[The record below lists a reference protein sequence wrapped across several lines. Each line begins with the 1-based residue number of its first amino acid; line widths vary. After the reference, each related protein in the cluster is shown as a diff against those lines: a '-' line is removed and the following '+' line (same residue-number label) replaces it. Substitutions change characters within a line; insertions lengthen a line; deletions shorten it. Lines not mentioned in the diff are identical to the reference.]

1 MDVGPVKFSS
11 VREGP
16 ATLKDNPLASDELP
30 RVMTRTGSAR
40 GFTRLRTAALVLGLV
55 LAGCL
60 MGVGAARLSPMV
72 FVLLLVV
79 AASLMGGGTA
89 FALPPGH
96 EAAPEAPPPSRR
108 TLLVALAG
116 SLLGCVLLL
125 AALHRF
131 GISASVSRSGWALFL
146 LALLAFAGG
155 FVFWHPAPSPPKE
168 RVRGWELAGLLLI
181 LAFGA
186 GFRLHA
192 LRTYPY
198 GVWFDEAEN
207 TLVTKRI
214 LEEPAYR
221 PVFVAGASKM
231 PALAFYFFAP
241 FVNRFPDRAL
251 GVRVATTTA
260 GLLALVATWLL
271 GRELFGKEAGLLA
284 AAFLAVSRW
293 HVDFS
298 RFGMAIVFPTLIAP
312 LVLFLLLRSQRR
324 RSPRDAVLAGLALGL
339 GMQLYFS
346 VIVLPAIMMVWF
358 LRRLF
363 APDRRRLTA
372 AGLFLLTLAAAA
384 FAYAPLWQFARQNPE
399 HFTER
404 FRATTTLRVDSYA
417 ALARLFVKPSPERY
431 HALEILR
438 ESLVRHAGMFHYKGD
453 VNGRHN
459 LPLAPMLEASTGV
472 LFGIGFFLCLL
483 TLRDPRAL
491 LLLLAFGAFL
501 AAGVLSLDFEAPQA
515 ARTLGLLPFACLMA
529 ALPFAATCRDLPT
542 PLFAPRPALAAI
554 AVGLVA
560 WAGVDSW
567 RVFFHKQPFD
577 LGSFADWST
586 QETKIADVIAAEG
599 KDAATFVPPQALSS
613 PTIRLLVGERFQGA
627 PFLSGRDLPL
637 ETGGR
642 RAIVFI
648 GRDDPEAANLLERLY
663 PGATFEGFGPPRLP
677 GRPAGEPILTIV
689 RISAASVKELRG
701 WTTTLEAD
709 SRQETSHSAES
720 IWDWSKAALLPPF
733 SARVQGRLLV
743 REDGPYTLALSDGEG
758 ATLRIDGGTLVSPG
772 RPRELVVDLARG
784 MHDITID
791 ISVSRPSMTSLRWAH
806 AGGELMPIP
815 TSAMVSPRY
824 DFGGLLGSYYHG
836 VDASGT
842 PVFQRIDPSVA
853 FYFHE
858 VPVDRPFAIR
868 WTGTLLAPKEG
879 DYAFSTKSIDGS
891 TVALDGR
898 EIVRN
903 PGALTN
909 SEGIARLGKGPHA
922 IEVTLWNESDYAQIF
937 LKWKPPGAKA
947 EIIPT
952 SVLRPPPPGVRPYG
966 TASR

>member
-1 MDVGPVKFSS
+1 M
-11 VREGP
+11 
-16 ATLKDNPLASDELP
+16 KDNSLASDELP
-30 RVMTRTGSAR
+30 RVMKGTGSAT
-40 GFTRLRTAALVLGLV
+40 GFTRVRTAALALGLV

-72 FVLLLVV
+72 FVLLLV
-79 AASLMGGGTA
+79 AAAALFACGTT
-89 FALPPGH
+89 FALPPGP
-96 EAAPEAPPPSRR
+96 EDAPETQPPSRR

-116 SLLGCVLLL
+116 SLLGCALLL

-146 LALLAFAGG
+146 LALLALTGG
-155 FVFWHPAPSPPKE
+155 FVLWRPAPSPPQE

-181 LAFGA
+181 LAVGA
-186 GFRLHA
+186 AFRLHA
-192 LRTYPY
+192 LKTYPY

-231 PALAFYFFAP
+231 PALAFYFFTP
-241 FVNRFPDRAL
+241 FVNMFPDRAL
-251 GVRVATTTA
+251 GVRAATTA
-260 GLLALVATWLL
+260 VGLLALAATWLL

-312 LVLFLLLRSQRR
+312 LVLFLLLRSQRL
-324 RSPRDAVLAGLALGL
+324 RSPRDAVLAGLSLGL

-346 VIVLPAIMMVWF
+346 VVVLPAIMTVWF

-363 APDRRRLTA
+363 APARKRLAA
-372 AGLFLLTLAAAA
+372 AGLFLLTLSAAA
-384 FAYAPLWQFARQNPE
+384 FAYAPLGQFARRNPE
-399 HFTER
+399 HFAER
-404 FRATTTLRVDSYA
+404 FRATTTLQVDSYA
-417 ALARLFVKPSPERY
+417 ALARLLVTPSPERR
-431 HALEILR
+431 HALEVLR

-459 LPLAPMLEASTGV
+459 LPLAPMLEASTGI

-483 TLRDPRAL
+483 MLRDPRAL
-491 LLLLAFGAFL
+491 LLLLTFGAFL

-515 ARTLGLLPFACLMA
+515 ARTLGLLPFACLIGV
-529 ALPFAATCRDLPT
+529 LPLTATYRFLPT
-542 PLFAPRPALAAI
+542 RLLAPRRAFAAI
-554 AVGLVA
+554 AVSLVA
-560 WAGVDSW
+560 WAGADSW
-567 RVFFHKQPFD
+567 RVFFHEQPFN

-586 QETKIADVIAAEG
+586 QETKIADVIGAEG
-599 KDAATFVPPQALSS
+599 KDVATFVPPQVLTS
-613 PTIRLLVGERFQGA
+613 PTIRLLVGERFHGV

-648 GRDDPEAANLLERLY
+648 GRDDPEAANLLGRLY
-663 PGATFEGFGPPRLP
+663 PGASFEEFGPPSPP
-677 GRPAGEPILTIV
+677 GRPAREPILTIV
-689 RISAASVKELRG
+689 RIPAASIEDLRG

-709 SRQETSHSAES
+709 SRRETTRSVES
-720 IWDWSKAALLPPF
+720 NWDWSKAALHPPF
-733 SARVQGRLLV
+733 SARIRGRLLV
-743 REDGPYTLALSDGEG
+743 REDGPYTLSLSDGEG
-758 ATLRIDGGTLVSPG
+758 ATLAIDGGRLVFPG
-772 RPRELVVDLARG
+772 RGRELVADLARG
-784 MHDITID
+784 MHDIALD
-791 ISVSRPSMTSLRWAH
+791 VLVSRPSVTSLRWAR
-806 AGGELMPIP
+806 AGGELMPIAA
-815 TSAMVSPRY
+815 SAMISPRY

-858 VPVDRPFAIR
+858 VPVERPFSIR
-868 WTGTLLAPKEG
+868 WKGMLLVPRDG
-879 DYAFSTKSIDGS
+879 DYTFSSKSIDGS

-909 SEGIARLGKGPHA
+909 SESIARLGKGPHA

-937 LKWKPPGAKA
+937 LKWKPPGGEA

-952 SVLRPPPPGVRPYG
+952 SVLRPPPPRVRPYG